1 MKYCNINS
9 KIWASALCIVLGTAC
24 FSSCDE
30 YERTPVTNEIYVN
43 KSSVSLFV
51 GAEEKLT
58 VSPEGNKAQW
68 TSDDE
73 TVAVVDASGTVRGVA
88 PGSTTVRATIGS
100 ISSSVNVTVRERI
113 SLRDIELSETV
124 LDIDPMSTT
133 SLSVTLVPADANDV
147 AIDDC
152 EWWSDDE
159 SLVRV
164 TLAGTVSSLDKQG
177 STYIHYRRGSIV
189 KDLLV
194 YVSYTH
200 PFQGPHILSK
210 EESLV
215 LPFID
220 FDLGGK
226 NRAWFDTTGGNSG
239 GGSYRSGKGDNNSA
253 DVDIVN
259 RKYIGY
265 TASGEWL
272 VYTLDVEDAGTY
284 NVDFSVGTKGGG
296 LFHLEIDDVDVTG
309 QIELATSG
317 SLTKF
322 AYTTST
328 AISLP
333 KGRSK
338 LKFFMDKASYNLLE
352 MKFTYSQP

>member
-1 MKYCNINS
+1 MKFRKSTIL
-9 KIWASALCIVLGTAC
+9 AALCLAC
-24 FSSCDE
+24 GAAWFSSCDE
-30 YERTPVTNEIYVN
+30 YERTPVTSEIYVN
-43 KSSVSLFV
+43 KSSIALFV
-51 GAEEKLT
+51 GAEEKLI
-58 VSPEGNKAQW
+58 VSPDGNQARW
-68 TSDDE
+68 SSDDE
-73 TVAVVDASGTVRGVA
+73 NVAVVDASGTVRGVA
-88 PGSTTVRATIGS
+88 AGSTTVRATIGS
-100 ISSSVNVTVRERI
+100 ITTAVNVTVREKI
-113 SLRDIELSETV
+113 PLRDVQLSETV
-124 LDIDPMSTT
+124 LDIDPMSST

-164 TLAGTVSSLDKQG
+164 TLAGAVNTLDKQG
-177 STYIHYRRGSIV
+177 STYIHYRRGTIV

-200 PFQGPHILSK
+200 PFQGPHVLSK
-210 EESLV
+210 DVPLV

-239 GGSYRSGKGDNNSA
+239 GGTYRSGKGDNNSA

-265 TASGEWL
+265 TATGEWL

-284 NVDFSVGTKGGG
+284 TVDFSVGTKGGG
-296 LFHLEIDDVDVTG
+296 YFHLEVDEIDVTG
-309 QIELATSG
+309 QLELASSG

-322 AYTTST
+322 DYTTST
-328 AISLP
+328 SITLP
-333 KGRSK
+333 QGRSK

-352 MKFTYSQP
+352 MRFTYSQP